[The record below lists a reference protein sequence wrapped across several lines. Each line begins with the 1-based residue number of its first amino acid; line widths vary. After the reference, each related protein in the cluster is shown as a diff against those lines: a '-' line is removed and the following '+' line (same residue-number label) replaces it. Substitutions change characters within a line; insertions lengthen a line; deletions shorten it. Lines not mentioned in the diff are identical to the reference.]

1 MTMADQDARDRK
13 SARATGIALLVVIL
27 VVIGIAVMLV
37 PALGA
42 FVTNSLTPG
51 LDLKAAALGSFIVT
65 VLLFVVFAAV
75 SGDGLI
81 GELQFMLAGFFSFF
95 LILTFLIAWIF

>member
-1 MTMADQDARDRK
+1 MTDEDARDRK
-13 SARATGIALLVVIL
+13 NARMAGIALLVL
-27 VVIGIAVMLV
+27 VLVAIGAVALLL
-37 PALGA
+37 PAAGA
-42 FVTNSLTPG
+42 FVTTSLAPG
-51 LDLKAAALGSFIVT
+51 VDLKGAALASFIVT
-65 VLLFVVFAAV
+65 VVLFIVFAAV

>member
-1 MTMADQDARDRK
+1 MSDEDSRDRK
-13 SARATGIALLVVIL
+13 SARMAGIALLVLVLVI
-27 VVIGIAVMLV
+27 IAVAALLL
-37 PALGA
+37 PALGD
-42 FVTNSLTPG
+42 FVATSLTPG
-51 LDLKAAALGSFIVT
+51 VDLKGAALAAFIVT
-65 VLLFVVFAAV
+65 VVLFVLFAAV

>member
-1 MTMADQDARDRK
+1 MSNEDARDRK
-13 SARATGIALLVVIL
+13 AARLTGIALVVMVLVLIG
-27 VVIGIAVMLV
+27 VVALML
-37 PALGA
+37 PALGD
-42 FVTNSLTPG
+42 FVATSISPG
-51 LDLKAAALGSFIVT
+51 VDLKAAALGSFVVTIV
-65 VLLFVVFAAV
+65 LFVVFAAV

>member
-1 MTMADQDARDRK
+1 MADQDAKDRK
-13 SARATGIALLVVIL
+13 AARATGIALLVVVLI
-27 VVIGIAVMLV
+27 VIGVMALLV
-37 PALGA
+37 PALGD
-42 FVTNSLTPG
+42 FVATSLTPG
-51 LDLKAAALGSFIVT
+51 VDLKTAAMAAFIVT
-65 VLLFVVFAAV
+65 ILLFVVFAAV

>member
-1 MTMADQDARDRK
+1 
-13 SARATGIALLVVIL
+13 
-27 VVIGIAVMLV
+27 
-37 PALGA
+37 
-42 FVTNSLTPG
+42 
-51 LDLKAAALGSFIVT
+51 
-65 VLLFVVFAAV
+65 LLFVVFAAV

>member
-1 MTMADQDARDRK
+1 MVDEDARDRK
-13 SARATGIALLVVIL
+13 AARTAGIALLVVVLI
-27 VVIGIAVMLV
+27 VTGAAAMLL
-37 PALGA
+37 PALGD
-42 FVTNSLTPG
+42 FVNTSLDPG
-51 LDLKAAALGSFIVT
+51 VDLKSAALASFIVT

-95 LILTFLIAWIF
+95 AILTFLIAWIF

>member
-1 MTMADQDARDRK
+1 MNMADEDASDRK
-13 SARATGIALLVVIL
+13 NARLTGIALLVLVL
-27 VVIGIAVMLV
+27 VVIGVAALLV
-37 PALGA
+37 PALGD
-42 FVTNSLTPG
+42 FVASSLTPG
-51 LDLKAAALGSFIVT
+51 VDLKGAALGSFAVT
-65 VLLFVVFAAV
+65 VVLFVVFAAV

>member
-1 MTMADQDARDRK
+1 MADEDARDRK
-13 SARATGIALLVVIL
+13 NARMAGIALAVLVLI
-27 VVIGIAVMLV
+27 
-37 PALGA
+37 ALGVVA
-42 FVTNSLTPG
+42 LLLPAAGEFVATSLTPG
-51 LDLKAAALGSFIVT
+51 VDLKGAALGSFVVT
-65 VLLFVVFAAV
+65 VVLFIVFAAV

>member
-1 MTMADQDARDRK
+1 MVDQDARDRR
-13 SARATGIALLVVIL
+13 SARMTGIALVVLVLIA
-27 VVIGIAVMLV
+27 IGAVAMFL

-42 FVTNSLTPG
+42 FIETSLNPG
-51 LDLKAAALGSFIVT
+51 VDLKGAAVASFVVT
-65 VLLFVVFAAV
+65 VVLFVLFAAV

-95 LILTFLIAWIF
+95 AILTFLIAWIF